1 MARTLRKPKA
11 DHIEKPEDKQWQEWY
26 GKLSKKDHEN
36 YHAKL
41 GLTEEDEKELEE
53 VRKELKQA
61 KAEPKDE
68 DDEDQ

>member
-26 GKLSKKDHEN
+26 GKLSKKDHEK
-36 YHAKL
+36 YLSKL
-41 GLTEEDEKELEE
+41 GLTDADQG
-53 VRKELKQA
+53 ELKEIKEGLEKT